1 MGVPNYRVLNSCPA
15 YCYKVSYFFSPTQL
29 EDKPPLEFSHMWI
42 ANRNNSLKCMAG
54 VRGHAT
60 GDKDQDEEWKDE
72 GHQEKCLKDPQRS
85 SKILKDPQR
94 HLKEPREFRQ
104 PKDTMELEI
113 VMQSNSVQK
122 TEKQLHW
129 TLKRGCGMSSRNPE
143 FFVEWQIV
151 FGPKWPIGYDIG
163 CNFGRTITN
172 SSLEEEFK
180 AQECC
185 TCVNAFH
192 GYSHNAISQQSNH
205 SLNITGMGLEDF
217 EIIEWLFSSS
227 N

>member
-1 MGVPNYRVLNSCPA
+1 
-15 YCYKVSYFFSPTQL
+15 
-29 EDKPPLEFSHMWI
+29 MWI

-60 GDKDQDEEWKDE
+60 GDKNQDEEWKDE
-72 GHQEKCLKDPQRS
+72 GHQEKCFRPRALKDTPQFLCTLRLLKGIS
-85 SKILKDPQR
+85 LDALGMKYFFLMVLVAILQ
-94 HLKEPREFRQ
+94 
-104 PKDTMELEI
+104 MELEI

-151 FGPKWPIGYDIG
+151 FGPKWPMGYDIG